1 MFTLEKRKLRIDF
14 ITHFIAPRAHY
25 EEEMDTLLSSPKK
38 SGSQKIELSG
48 IEEFSELPG
57 N

>member
-38 SGSQKIELSG
+38 SGSQKIGLSG